1 MLVSTI
7 QHCESVIYIPSL
19 LSLRRLPPSHRS
31 KSSQSARLGSLCYLA
46 TSHWLSISHMVVYI
60 RSVLLSQFV
69 HSHLPPLGPQV
80 LDSICI
86 CSYVILVFLFM
97 LSLCWDWH
105 RKGGACGRR
114 SGEPG
119 GNAVQQ
125 VSGRSH
131 LSEPSGRHSRIRI
144 RAVVVGFVN
153 SAWLPSPK
161 PGFQTLSQRLCK
173 LLILPYKVPFLL
185 KLTRVGSVIRDEN
198 ICCSYLP
205 VMFGMSRSAGGVR
218 DLHLALPASCIDSTH
233 QNWAKLQLFLHNR
246 SSLWNGK
253 GSGSGTEGRGS
264 RLLYH
269 SLAAVIL
276 CKSCLPL
283 GP

>member
-19 LSLRRLPPSHRS
+19 LSLPRLPPSHRS

-97 LSLCWDWH
+97 LSLCWEWH
-105 RKGGACGRR
+105 RKGGACGRH

-198 ICCSYLP
+198 ICCSYLASD
-205 VMFGMSRSAGGVR
+205 VWDVSLSRGS
-218 DLHLALPASCIDSTH
+218 P
-233 QNWAKLQLFLHNR
+233 W
-246 SSLWNGK
+246 SSLGFACQLHWFHAPELSK
-253 GSGSGTEGRGS
+253 I
-264 RLLYH
+264 
-269 SLAAVIL
+269 AAIFA
-276 CKSCLPL
+276 
-283 GP
+283 